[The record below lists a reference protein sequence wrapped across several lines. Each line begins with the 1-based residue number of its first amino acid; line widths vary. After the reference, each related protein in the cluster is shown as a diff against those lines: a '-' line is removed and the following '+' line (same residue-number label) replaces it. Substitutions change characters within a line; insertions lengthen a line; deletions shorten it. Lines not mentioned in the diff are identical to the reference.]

1 LLGGRP
7 WCNRRG
13 VFLRVKTA
21 LTPRQWLLASALVA
35 SVVIA
40 GESLADAKGLRR
52 LSKLRSDIERQEQK
66 NRELRE
72 ANLRLA
78 KTIKDLSVP
87 VNPVALERAAREQ
100 LGFVRPGEILF
111 KFE

>member
-1 LLGGRP
+1 
-7 WCNRRG
+7 
-13 VFLRVKTA
+13 VKER
-21 LTPRQWLLASALVA
+21 LTPRQWLLVGSLVA
-35 SVVIA
+35 SVAIA

-52 LSKLRSDIERQEQK
+52 MEKLRSDIERQEQK

-72 ANLRLA
+72 ANARLS

-87 VNPVALERAAREQ
+87 VNPVALEKAAREQ
-100 LGFVRPGEILF
+100 LGFVRPGELLF

>member
-1 LLGGRP
+1 
-7 WCNRRG
+7 
-13 VFLRVKTA
+13 VKTA
-21 LTPRQWLLASALVA
+21 LTPRQWLLAFALLA

-72 ANLRLA
+72 ANARLS
-78 KTIKDLSVP
+78 KTIKDLSMP
-87 VNPVALERAAREQ
+87 VNPSALEKAAREQ
-100 LGFVRPGEILF
+100 LGFVRQGELLF